1 MIAEALM
8 YARSLPATPA
18 AFRRHLGPAVAYW
31 GHGVRQFRAWT
42 PHLSKM
48 RSLLDTTLDDIPSRR
63 TVAVL
68 GSGPLF
74 DIPIESL
81 ARVFD
86 RVLLID
92 RAHLASI
99 DRRTRRYANIERI
112 WHDLSSGAPH
122 PLAFLNG
129 IAGLDWVISS
139 TLVSELGRNATES
152 TARAA
157 VDAHIDG
164 LSALSCA
171 VTLIADVY
179 TRTMDRAGGL
189 LEEID
194 LLHGRT
200 LPRPDNRWLWE
211 VAPFGEESPAWR
223 RVHSI
228 AAWPLW
234 RPPPGEK

>member
-1 MIAEALM
+1 MITQALM
-8 YARSLPATPA
+8 YARSVPATPA

-74 DIPIESL
+74 DIPIETL

-86 RVLLID
+86 RVLLVD

-112 WHDLSSGAPH
+112 WHDLSPASPNPLGFLSG
-122 PLAFLNG
+122 
-129 IAGLDWVISS
+129 IEDLDWVISS
-139 TLVSELGRNATES
+139 TLVSELGRDAPEGA
-152 TARAA
+152 ARAA

-164 LSALSCA
+164 LSALACA
-171 VTLIADVY
+171 VTLIADVDA
-179 TRTMDRAGGL
+179 RTLDRAGGL

-200 LPRPDNRWLWE
+200 LPRPDNRWLRE

-223 RVHSI
+223 RVHAI

-234 RPPPGEK
+234 RLPPGEK

>member
-1 MIAEALM
+1 MPGACRQPQP
-8 YARSLPATPA
+8 RSAATW
-18 AFRRHLGPAVAYW
+18 GPQSLTG

-42 PHLSKM
+42 PHLGKM

-74 DIPIESL
+74 DIPIETL

-86 RVLLID
+86 RVLLVD

-112 WHDLSSGAPH
+112 WHNLSPASPN
-122 PLAFLNG
+122 PLSFLGG
-129 IAGLDWVISS
+129 IEGLDWVISS
-139 TLVSELGRNATES
+139 TLVSELGRDAPEGA
-152 TARAA
+152 ARGA
-157 VDAHIDG
+157 VDAHFDG
-164 LSALSCA
+164 LSALGCA
-171 VTLIADVY
+171 VTLIVDVD
-179 TRTMDRAGGL
+179 TRTLDRAGGL

-194 LLHGRT
+194 LLHGRP

-234 RPPPGEK
+234 RPPSGEK